1 MGFYTE
7 DEEKDR
13 QNYIPILR
21 NRIIEHLN
29 DLKDKIENNEPLPHG
44 DQDIDLLCDIETR
57 IDECLNNWYY

>member
-29 DLKDKIENNEPLPHG
+29 DLLKINTNG
-44 DQDIDLLCDIETR
+44 K
-57 IDECLNNWYY
+57 